1 MPLSE
6 ARSLAQRFAQ
16 NAIYFV
22 QEGELYLCSCIDDHE
37 LYLGPIRNQQI

>member
-6 ARSLAQRFAQ
+6 ARKLAQIFAQ

-22 QEGELYLCSCIDDHE
+22 QDGDLYLCSCVDESE
-37 LYLGPIRNQQI
+37 LHLGPMGKQ